1 MVSADPGAGNSDCK
15 GWGQGVG
22 WAWGCYG
29 VCVGCGHGLNAGE
42 PVWLGELDAEAGAW
56 SVARWCPWSPA
67 LTQLSLQGS
76 DQRRPLMRLLVKGPG
91 CWATTGRV
99 GTSRAALVGC
109 GQHSNDHGG
118 ARMSLDPILT
128 QPVDLL
134 MDWIWGGKS
143 EECCCGSSVAGG
155 VRRQCSVC

>member
-15 GWGQGVG
+15 GWGQGMG

-42 PVWLGELDAEAGAW
+42 PVWLGELGAEAGAW

-76 DQRRPLMRLLVKGPG
+76 DQRRHLMRLL
-91 CWATTGRV
+91 GR
-99 GTSRAALVGC
+99 TPAAG
-109 GQHSNDHGG
+109 
-118 ARMSLDPILT
+118 
-128 QPVDLL
+128 
-134 MDWIWGGKS
+134 
-143 EECCCGSSVAGG
+143 
-155 VRRQCSVC
+155 